1 MKKIAIA
8 LGSNLG
14 DRLGNL
20 KKALRLIRASGIEII
35 STSDIFETAPFGEIN
50 QPRFLNAC
58 VIIETEK
65 ENHQLLAMLKEMEK
79 QIGRVLRE
87 KWGPREIDLDILF
100 INQEVIETETL
111 QVPHPEMHKRP
122 FVLKPLSQLDPE
134 WEHPLL
140 GKTVDQLLSELPE
153 QDLSMVRVARL

>member
-1 MKKIAIA
+1 MKKIALA

-20 KKALRLIRASGIEII
+20 KKALRLIRASGIKII
-35 STSDIFETAPFGEIN
+35 STSDIFETAPFGKTE

-65 ENHQLLAMLKEMEK
+65 ESHDLLYMLKEMER

-100 INQEVIETETL
+100 INQEVIDTETL
-111 QVPHPEMHKRP
+111 KVPHPEMHKRP
-122 FVLKPLSQLDPE
+122 FVLKPLSQLEPE

-140 GKTVDQLLSELPE
+140 GKTVVQLSSELAE
-153 QDLSMVRVARL
+153 QDLSMIRVARL